1 MKTYIVRT
9 RIENNETTG
18 ARPIYLPAG
27 FGTVKGALFYYATS
41 NANLNVL
48 DSTTNDQTFGI
59 GFAGPPLGGGGVTSR
74 TMGIIIDSNGA
85 GSDSRTYA
93 YNWSDRCA
101 YSGLPNGSVSREL
114 RVTGFAQ
121 NRIDCDLTVTGVQ
134 TVPLD
139 ITITV
144 FSGTGLSVAVNSLN
158 TSSTGIGTTTSARWI
173 NNLTFRPDLIL
184 GTYTQNASP
193 FTGVSSIGDAQISF
207 GAALRSGG
215 AGTTSASESCV
226 SYRNAGGAGVRP
238 VNMSSTVSDTSFGRG
253 IRNAN
258 EVRVTNW
265 GGTGFSV
272 FNFGA
277 AAGGSYPVFFMA
289 FYEYNPGQ
297 YDVEPLIYPSAIGT
311 SFYSVG
317 FIPQLI
323 IGATS
328 GTNAAFNTI
337 NTTDQSDSFS
347 VYTGYALGG
356 KNNTGLGTITSSTGS
371 TTISGT
377 GTSFRG
383 TVAKGD
389 VIYNSSLTSL
399 GTVAFVVSNT
409 SLQLT
414 ANASAT
420 VSSGDWMYQQS
431 PQYSVSIIGDDGED
445 AVANGNCTII
455 SSNMMR
461 SYDGNAPGGTA
472 TTNLSG
478 NLQNFDSRPGFGVS
492 YHSATYGAIFRKGF
506 FTAFDDTDNR
516 ARRGTANSQ

>member
-18 ARPIYLPAG
+18 TRPIYLPAG

-41 NANLNVL
+41 NANLNAL

-59 GFAGPPLGGGGVTSR
+59 GFAGSPLGGAGVTSL
-74 TMGIIIDSNGA
+74 TMGIIIDSNGEA
-85 GSDSRTYA
+85 NDSRTYE

-101 YSGLPNGSVSREL
+101 YSGLPNGSVSRQL

-121 NRIDCDLTVTGVQ
+121 DRIDCDLTVTGVQ

-139 ITITV
+139 VTITV
-144 FSGTGLSVAVNSLN
+144 FAGAGLSVAVNSV
-158 TSSTGIGTTTSARWI
+158 STAATAIGTTNARWI

-184 GTYTQNASP
+184 GTYIQNAGP
-193 FTGVSSIGDAQISF
+193 FTGVSSITDAQISF

-215 AGTTSASESCV
+215 AGTTSASETCI
-226 SYRNAGGAGVRP
+226 SYRNQNGVRP
-238 VNMSSTVSDTSFGRG
+238 VFMSSTVSDTSFGRG

-258 EVRVTNW
+258 ELRVTNW

-297 YDVEPLIYPSAIGT
+297 YDVDPLIYPSAIGT

-337 NTTDQSDSFS
+337 NTTTQSDSFS
-347 VYTGYALGG
+347 VYTGYAFGG

-389 VIYNSSLTSL
+389 VIYDSSLTSL

-420 VSSGDWMYQQS
+420 VSSGAWMYQQS
-431 PQYSVSIIGDDGED
+431 PQYSVSIIGDDNQD

-461 SYDGNAPGGTA
+461 SYDGDSAGGSA

-516 ARRGTANSQ
+516 ARRGTSNSQ

>member
-18 ARPIYLPAG
+18 TRPIYLPAG

-41 NANLNVL
+41 NTGLNQL
-48 DSTTNDQTFGI
+48 DASTNDQTFGI
-59 GFAGPPLGGGGVTSR
+59 GFAGSPLGGAGVTSR
-74 TMGIIIDSNGA
+74 TMGIVIDANGA
-85 GSDSRTYA
+85 GNDSRTYT

-101 YSGLPNGSVSREL
+101 YSGLPNGSVSRQL

-121 NRIDCDLTVTGVQ
+121 DRIDCDLTVTGVQ

-139 ITITV
+139 VTITV
-144 FSGTGLSVAVNSLN
+144 FAGAGLSVAVNSV
-158 TSSTGIGTTTSARWI
+158 STAATAVGTTNARWI
-173 NNLTFRPDLIL
+173 NNITFRPDLIL
-184 GTYTQNASP
+184 GIYNQNASP
-193 FTGVSSIGDAQISF
+193 FTGVSSIGDAQICF

-215 AGTTSASESCV
+215 AGTTSASQTCM
-226 SYRNAGGAGVRP
+226 SYRNAGGAGQRP
-238 VNMSSTVSDTSFGRG
+238 IFMASTVSDTAFGRG
-253 IRNAN
+253 IRGAGTNQLL
-258 EVRVTNW
+258 VTNY

-272 FNFGA
+272 YNTVA

-289 FYEYNPGQ
+289 FYEYNPAQ
-297 YDVEPLIYPSAIGT
+297 YDVKPLIYRSAIGT

-328 GTNAAFNTI
+328 NTDSAFNTVDTS
-337 NTTDQSDSFS
+337 NESDSIS
-347 VYTGYALGG
+347 AYTGYAHQG

-420 VSSGDWMYQQS
+420 VSSGTWMYEQS
-431 PQYSVSIIGDDGED
+431 PQYSISIIGDDNQD
-445 AVANGNCTII
+445 AAAGANLTTISTDI
-455 SSNMMR
+455 MR
-461 SYDGNAPGGTA
+461 SYTA
-472 TTNLSG
+472 TGGAATTTLSG
-478 NLQNFDSRPGFGVS
+478 KLTNFDSRPGFGVS
-492 YHSATYGAIFRKGF
+492 YNSATYGAIARKGF
-506 FTAFDDTDNR
+506 FVAFDDTFNR
-516 ARRGTANSQ
+516 GRRGTNNSQ

>member
-18 ARPIYLPAG
+18 TRPIYLPAG

-41 NANLNVL
+41 NTGLNQL
-48 DSTTNDQTFGI
+48 DASTNDQTFGI
-59 GFAGPPLGGGGVTSR
+59 GFAGSPLGAAGVTSR
-74 TMGIIIDSNGA
+74 TMGIIIDANGA
-85 GSDSRTYA
+85 GNDSRTYE

-101 YSGLPNGSVSREL
+101 YSGLPDGSVSRQL

-121 NRIDCDLTVTGVQ
+121 DRIDCDLTVTGVQ

-139 ITITV
+139 VTITV
-144 FSGTGLSVAVNSLN
+144 FAGAGLSVAVNSVN
-158 TSSTGIGTTTSARWI
+158 TSATGVGTTTSARWI

-184 GTYTQNASP
+184 GIYNQSASP

-215 AGTTSASESCV
+215 AGTTSARETSVC
-226 SYRNAGGAGVRP
+226 YRNILNVRP
-238 VNMSSTVSDTSFGRG
+238 IQMVSTVSNTSFGRG
-253 IRNAN
+253 IRGTPSTNQLL
-258 EVRVTNW
+258 VTNY

-272 FNFGA
+272 YSTGA

-297 YDVEPLIYPSAIGT
+297 YNVDPLIYRSAIGT

-328 GTNAAFNTI
+328 NTDSAFNTLD
-337 NTTDQSDSFS
+337 NTTESDSFS
-347 VYTGYALGG
+347 VYTGYAHQG

-420 VSSGDWMYQQS
+420 VSSGTWMYEQS
-431 PQYSVSIIGDDGED
+431 PQYSISIIGDDAQD
-445 AVANGNCTII
+445 AAAGANLTTI
-455 SSNMMR
+455 STDMMR
-461 SYDGNAPGGTA
+461 SYTA
-472 TTNLSG
+472 TGGAATTTLSG
-478 NLQNFDSRPGFGVS
+478 KLTNFDSRPGFGVS
-492 YHSATYGAIFRKGF
+492 YNSATYGAIARKGF
-506 FTAFDDTDNR
+506 FVAFDDTFNR
-516 ARRGTANSQ
+516 GRRGTNNSQ

>member
-9 RIENNETTG
+9 RIDNNETTG

-41 NANLNVL
+41 NANLNAL

-74 TMGIIIDSNGA
+74 TMGIIIDSNGS
-85 GSDSRTYA
+85 GGNTRN
-93 YNWSDRCA
+93 YNYSWADRVA
-101 YSGLPNGSVSREL
+101 YSGLPDGSVSRQL

-134 TVPLD
+134 AVPLD

-144 FSGTGLSVAVNSLN
+144 FSGTGLSIAVNS
-158 TSSTGIGTTTSARWI
+158 TSTTATGIGITNARWMTG
-173 NNLTFRPDLIL
+173 LTFRPDMIL
-184 GTYTQNASP
+184 GTYTQNPAAL
-193 FTGVSSIGDAQISF
+193 TGVSSVTDAQISF
-207 GAALRSGG
+207 GAALRSPG
-215 AGTTSASESCV
+215 AGTTSATESCIA
-226 SYRNAGGAGVRP
+226 YRNANAVGSVAV
-238 VNMSSTVSDTSFGRG
+238 SSTVSDSAFGRG
-253 IRNAN
+253 LRNAN
-258 EVRVTNW
+258 EMRVTNW

-272 FNFGA
+272 FSFGA
-277 AAGGSYPVFFMA
+277 ASGGSYPIHFMA
-289 FYEYNPGQ
+289 FYEYNPEQ
-297 YDVEPLIYPSAIGT
+297 YDIEPLIYRSAIGT

-323 IGATS
+323 IGAASNTD
-328 GTNAAFNTI
+328 AAFDTI
-337 NTTDQSDSFS
+337 DTTRESDSINVF
-347 VYTGYALGG
+347 TGYGLGR
-356 KNNTGLGTITSSTGS
+356 KNNTGFGTITSSTGS

-389 VIYNSSLTSL
+389 IIYNSSLTSL

-420 VSSGDWMYQQS
+420 VSSGTWMYEQS
-431 PQYSVSIIGDDGED
+431 SQYSLSIISED
-445 AVANGNCTII
+445 TITPAAGCNHTII
-455 SSNMMR
+455 SSNMIR
-461 SYDGNAPGGTA
+461 SYNGDAGNNTA
-472 TTNLSG
+472 VVSMSG
-478 NLQNFDSRPGFGVS
+478 NLTNFDSRPGFGIS
-492 YHSATYGAIFRKGF
+492 YHTATYGPIARKGF
-506 FTAFDDTDNR
+506 FVAFDDTDNR

>member
-18 ARPIYLPAG
+18 TRPIYLPAG

-41 NANLNVL
+41 NTGLNQL
-48 DSTTNDQTFGI
+48 DASTNDQTFGI
-59 GFAGPPLGGGGVTSR
+59 GFAGSPLDAAGVTSR
-74 TMGIIIDSNGA
+74 TMGIIIDANGA
-85 GSDSRTYA
+85 ANDTRTYE

-101 YSGLPNGSVSREL
+101 YSGLPDGSVNRQL

-121 NRIDCDLTVTGVQ
+121 DRIDCDLTVTGVQ

-139 ITITV
+139 VTITV
-144 FSGTGLSVAVNSLN
+144 FAGAGLSVAVNSV
-158 TSSTGIGTTTSARWI
+158 STVSTAVGTTNARWI
-173 NNLTFRPDLIL
+173 NNITFRPDMIL
-184 GTYTQNASP
+184 GIYNQSASP

-215 AGTTSASESCV
+215 AGTTSASETSVC
-226 SYRNAGGAGVRP
+226 YRNLGGAAVRP
-238 VNMSSTVSDTSFGRG
+238 IAMSSTVSNTSFGRG
-253 IRNAN
+253 IRGAGTNQLL
-258 EVRVTNW
+258 VTNY

-272 FNFGA
+272 YSTGS

-289 FYEYNPGQ
+289 FYEYSPAQ
-297 YDVEPLIYPSAIGT
+297 YDVEPLIYRSSIGT

-328 GTNAAFNTI
+328 NTDSPFNTI
-337 NTTDQSDSFS
+337 DTSNESDSFS
-347 VYTGYALGG
+347 VYTGYALQG

-420 VSSGDWMYQQS
+420 VSSETWMYDQS
-431 PQYSVSIIGDDGED
+431 PQYSISIIGDHGQD
-445 AVANGNCTII
+445 AAAGANLTTISTDI
-455 SSNMMR
+455 MR
-461 SYDGNAPGGTA
+461 SYTA
-472 TTNLSG
+472 TGGAATTTLSG
-478 NLQNFDSRPGFGVS
+478 KLTNFDSRPGFGVS
-492 YHSATYGAIFRKGF
+492 YHSATYGAIARKGF
-506 FTAFDDTDNR
+506 FVAFDDTFNR
-516 ARRGTANSQ
+516 ERRGTNNSQ

>member
-18 ARPIYLPAG
+18 TRPIYLPAG

-41 NANLNVL
+41 NTGLNQL
-48 DSTTNDQTFGI
+48 DASTNDQTFGI
-59 GFAGPPLGGGGVTSR
+59 GFAGSPLGAAGVTSR
-74 TMGIIIDSNGA
+74 TMGIIIDSNGSA
-85 GSDSRTYA
+85 NDSRTYE

-101 YSGLPNGSVSREL
+101 YSGLPDGSVSRQL
-114 RVTGFAQ
+114 RVTGFARD
-121 NRIDCDLTVTGVQ
+121 RIDCDLTVTGVQ

-139 ITITV
+139 VTITV
-144 FSGTGLSVAVNSLN
+144 FAGAGLSVAVNSVN
-158 TSSTGIGTTTSARWI
+158 TSATGVGITTSARWI
-173 NNLTFRPDLIL
+173 NNLTFRPDMIL
-184 GTYTQNASP
+184 GIYNQSASP

-215 AGTTSASESCV
+215 AGTTSARETSVC
-226 SYRNAGGAGVRP
+226 YRNVGGAAVRP
-238 VNMSSTVSDTSFGRG
+238 VQMVSTVSDTSFGRG
-253 IRNAN
+253 IRNN
-258 EVRVTNW
+258 NQLLVTNY

-272 FNFGA
+272 YNSTV

-297 YDVEPLIYPSAIGT
+297 YNVDPLIYRSAIGT

-328 GTNAAFNTI
+328 NTDSAFNTAD
-337 NTTDQSDSFS
+337 NTTESDSFS
-347 VYTGYALGG
+347 VYTGYAFQG

-420 VSSGDWMYQQS
+420 VSSGTWMYQQS
-431 PQYSVSIIGDDGED
+431 PQYSVSIIGDDGQD
-445 AVANGNCTII
+445 AVAGGNCTII
-455 SSNMMR
+455 SSDIMR
-461 SYDGNAPGGTA
+461 SYNGDSTIGSA
-472 TTNLSG
+472 TTTLSG

-492 YHSATYGAIFRKGF
+492 YHSATYGAIARKGF
-506 FTAFDDTDNR
+506 FAAFDDTDNR
-516 ARRGTANSQ
+516 ERRGTNNSQ

>member
-41 NANLNVL
+41 NANLNAL

-59 GFAGPPLGGGGVTSR
+59 GFAGSPLGGAGVTSR
-74 TMGIIIDSNGA
+74 TMGIVIDANGA
-85 GSDSRTYA
+85 GNDSRTYA

-101 YSGLPNGSVSREL
+101 YSGLPNGSVSRQL

-121 NRIDCDLTVTGVQ
+121 DRIDCDLTVTGTQ

-139 ITITV
+139 VTITV
-144 FSGTGLSVAVNSLN
+144 FAGAGLSVAVNSV
-158 TSSTGIGTTTSARWI
+158 STVATAVGTTNARWI
-173 NNLTFRPDLIL
+173 NNITFRPDLIL
-184 GTYTQNASP
+184 GIYNQNASP
-193 FTGVSSIGDAQISF
+193 FTGVSSIGDAQICF

-215 AGTTSASESCV
+215 AGTTSARETCM
-226 SYRNAGGAGVRP
+226 SYRNQGGDGVSP
-238 VNMSSTVSDTSFGRG
+238 IFMSSTVSDTSFGRG

-258 EVRVTNW
+258 ELRVTNY

-289 FYEYNPGQ
+289 FYEYDPGQ
-297 YDVEPLIYPSAIGT
+297 YDVEPLIYRSAIGT

-328 GTNAAFNTI
+328 NTDSPFNTI
-337 NTTDQSDSFS
+337 DASTESDSIS
-347 VYTGYALGG
+347 VYTGYAHQG
-356 KNNTGLGTITSSTGS
+356 KNNTGRGTITSSTGS

-420 VSSGDWMYQQS
+420 VSSGTWMYEQS
-431 PQYSVSIIGDDGED
+431 PQYSISIIGDDNQD
-445 AVANGNCTII
+445 AAAGANLTTI
-455 SSNMMR
+455 STDMMR
-461 SYDGNAPGGTA
+461 SYTA
-472 TTNLSG
+472 TGSAATTTLSG
-478 NLQNFDSRPGFGVS
+478 KLTNFDSRPGFGVS
-492 YHSATYGAIFRKGF
+492 YNSATYGAIARKGF
-506 FTAFDDTDNR
+506 FVAFDDTFNR
-516 ARRGTANSQ
+516 GRRGTNNSQ

>member
-1 MKTYIVRT
+1 
-9 RIENNETTG
+9 
-18 ARPIYLPAG
+18 
-27 FGTVKGALFYYATS
+27 
-41 NANLNVL
+41 
-48 DSTTNDQTFGI
+48 
-59 GFAGPPLGGGGVTSR
+59 
-74 TMGIIIDSNGA
+74 MGIVIDANGA
-85 GSDSRTYA
+85 GNDSRTYA

-101 YSGLPNGSVSREL
+101 YSGLPDGSVSRQL

-121 NRIDCDLTVTGVQ
+121 DRIDCDLTVTGTQ

-139 ITITV
+139 VTITV
-144 FSGTGLSVAVNSLN
+144 FAGAGLSVAVNSV
-158 TSSTGIGTTTSARWI
+158 STVATAVGTTNARWI
-173 NNLTFRPDLIL
+173 NNITFRPDLIL
-184 GTYTQNASP
+184 GIYNQNASP
-193 FTGVSSIGDAQISF
+193 FTGVSSIGDAQICF

-215 AGTTSASESCV
+215 AGTTSATETCI
-226 SYRNAGGAGVRP
+226 SYRNQGSTAATPVRP
-238 VNMSSTVSDTSFGRG
+238 IAMSSTVSDTSFGRG

-258 EVRVTNW
+258 ELRVTNW

-297 YDVEPLIYPSAIGT
+297 YDVEPLIYRSAIGT

-328 GTNAAFNTI
+328 NTDSAFNTI
-337 NTTDQSDSFS
+337 DTSTESDSIS
-347 VYTGYALGG
+347 AYTGYAHQG

-420 VSSGDWMYQQS
+420 VSSGTWMYAQS
-431 PQYSVSIIGDDGED
+431 PQYSVSIIGDDNQD
-445 AVANGNCTII
+445 AAAGANLTTISTDI
-455 SSNMMR
+455 MR
-461 SYDGNAPGGTA
+461 SYTA
-472 TTNLSG
+472 TGGAATTTLSG
-478 NLQNFDSRPGFGVS
+478 KLTNFDSRPGFGVS
-492 YHSATYGAIFRKGF
+492 YNSATYGAIARKGF
-506 FTAFDDTDNR
+506 FVAFDDTFNR
-516 ARRGTANSQ
+516 GRRGTNNSQ

>member
-1 MKTYIVRT
+1 MKSYIVRT

-18 ARPIYLPAG
+18 TRPIYLPAG

-41 NANLNVL
+41 NTGLNQL
-48 DSTTNDQTFGI
+48 DASTNDQTFGI
-59 GFAGPPLGGGGVTSR
+59 GFAGSPLGGAGVTSR
-74 TMGIIIDSNGA
+74 TMGIVIDANGA

-101 YSGLPNGSVSREL
+101 YSGLPNGSVSRQL

-121 NRIDCDLTVTGVQ
+121 DRIDCDLTVTGTQ

-139 ITITV
+139 VTITV
-144 FSGTGLSVAVNSLN
+144 FAGAGLSVAVNSV
-158 TSSTGIGTTTSARWI
+158 STVATAVGTTNARWI
-173 NNLTFRPDLIL
+173 NNITFRPDLIL

-193 FTGVSSIGDAQISF
+193 FTGVSSIGDAQICF

-215 AGTTSASESCV
+215 AGTTSATETCI
-226 SYRNAGGAGVRP
+226 SYRNQGGAAVRP
-238 VNMSSTVSDTSFGRG
+238 IAMSSTVSDASIGRG
-253 IRNAN
+253 LRNAN
-258 EVRVTNW
+258 QVRITNW

-272 FNFGA
+272 YSFGA

-297 YDVEPLIYPSAIGT
+297 YDVEPLIYRSAIGT

-328 GTNAAFNTI
+328 NTDSAFNTI
-337 NTTDQSDSFS
+337 DTSTESDSIS
-347 VYTGYALGG
+347 AYTGYAHQG

-420 VSSGDWMYQQS
+420 VSSGTWMYAQS
-431 PQYSVSIIGDDGED
+431 PQYSVSIIGDDGQD
-445 AVANGNCTII
+445 AAAGANLTTISTDI
-455 SSNMMR
+455 MR
-461 SYDGNAPGGTA
+461 SYTA
-472 TTNLSG
+472 TGSAATTTLSG
-478 NLQNFDSRPGFGVS
+478 KLTNFDSRPGFGVS
-492 YHSATYGAIFRKGF
+492 YNSATYGAIARKGF
-506 FTAFDDTDNR
+506 FVAFDDTDNR
-516 ARRGTANSQ
+516 ARRGTDNSQ